1 MNLLHLD
8 SVSSFFQIKLLFPLF
23 LMVGIITSPALAQ
36 NRPKQLREEILNS
49 QKEAETKSAKSTK
62 KKELSKPQTV
72 LPPLTPVMPIVN
84 PLENEKATLIYL
96 ENSETVTFD
105 KFLNPDIQVL
115 KGNVQFRHENALMYC
130 DSAYFYKAT
139 NSLDAFG
146 NVRMVQGDTLF
157 VYGNVLYYDG
167 FTKLARLR
175 KNVRLE
181 NRKTVL
187 TTDSMNYDR
196 ITNLAYYYTGG
207 KIKDEVNT
215 LTSVWGQ
222 YSPATDQAL
231 FKDKVKLVNKNYTMD
246 ADTLKYNTK
255 TNIANIVGPT
265 HILYKNETDIY
276 STRGWY
282 NTSTERSMLLDR
294 SLVIHKDGKTLT
306 GDSIFYDKKQK
317 YAEAFQRVILT
328 DTVQKTTLTGN
339 FVSYNEN
346 TEFGMANDSA
356 LLVEWSTQDSLFLH
370 ADTLFT
376 FKDSVYN
383 AARAYYNV
391 RFFRNDLQGVCDSLY
406 YSARDSVVR
415 MYKEPVLWA
424 EDFQITGD
432 SISGYIKNK
441 KIDHIRVLPSA
452 IAIQQFD
459 SIHFNQ
465 ISGKEI
471 VAYLDS
477 NQLKRVHVN
486 GNAET
491 IYYPLDEKDSTLT
504 GLNKTQSSYVVVYFK
519 DKKVDRIV
527 LTNASN
533 GIMYPLNQLSG
544 GDIYLKNYIWLDYLR
559 PKSKKE
565 VFLKISRQP
574 AARIGTSSLMNT
586 TVNQSS
592 SENTERNSRKSPS
605 GYAKSIILI

>member
-592 SENTERNSRKSPS
+592 SENTERNSRKSP
-605 GYAKSIILI
+605 GMRNP

>member
-574 AARIGTSSLMNT
+574 LDEYYS
-586 TVNQSS
+586 
-592 SENTERNSRKSPS
+592 
-605 GYAKSIILI
+605 

>member
-231 FKDKVKLVNKNYTMD
+231 FKDKVKLVNNNYTMD

-491 IYYPLDEKDSTLT
+491 IYYPLDEKDSTLI

-592 SENTERNSRKSPS
+592 SENTERNSRKSP
-605 GYAKSIILI
+605 GMRNP

>member
-346 TEFGMANDSA
+346 TEFGIANDSA

-370 ADTLFT
+370 ADTLFL

-383 AARAYYNV
+383 AAHAYYNV

-491 IYYPLDEKDSTLT
+491 IYYPLDEKDSTLI

-592 SENTERNSRKSPS
+592 SENTERNSRKSP
-605 GYAKSIILI
+605 GMRNP

>member
-491 IYYPLDEKDSTLT
+491 IYYPLDEKDSTLI

-592 SENTERNSRKSPS
+592 SENTERNSRKSP
-605 GYAKSIILI
+605 GMRNP

>member
-1 MNLLHLD
+1 
-8 SVSSFFQIKLLFPLF
+8 
-23 LMVGIITSPALAQ
+23 MVGIITSPALAQ

-491 IYYPLDEKDSTLT
+491 IYYPLDEKDSTLI

-592 SENTERNSRKSPS
+592 SENTERNSRKSP
-605 GYAKSIILI
+605 GMRNP